1 MCIQIDLVDIDL
13 LRPHEET
20 DQEYV
25 KILTEKISRDK
36 ILRRPLLIDSEE
48 MIILDGHHRYEAL
61 KRLGMRKVPVIKIR
75 YKDDEHIKIDKWIR
89 IYMIKNTLDLSY
101 IKDLLRKSFEKNIFS
116 TEVFNDNTILVKNV
130 STEDP
135 VSFYMSIHLIE
146 NELKD
151 HMIRF
156 EFRKSMP
163 RLNRL
168 YKENNKILIIDP
180 PKLNKDHVIDIAVK
194 GIRLP
199 QRSTRHITFLK
210 KIILPTSL
218 RLLI

>member
-48 MIILDGHHRYEAL
+48 TIILDGHHRYEAL
-61 KRLGMRKVPVIKIR
+61 KRLGIRKVPVIKIR

-89 IYMIKNTLDLSY
+89 IYMID
-101 IKDLLRKSFEKNIFS
+101 
-116 TEVFNDNTILVKNV
+116 V
-130 STEDP
+130 
-135 VSFYMSIHLIE
+135 
-146 NELKD
+146 
-151 HMIRF
+151 
-156 EFRKSMP
+156 
-163 RLNRL
+163 
-168 YKENNKILIIDP
+168 
-180 PKLNKDHVIDIAVK
+180 AVK